1 MSSIILHMDMD
12 AFFAAI
18 EQLDFPELRGKPV
31 VVGADPKGGE
41 GRGVVSTCSYEA
53 RTYGIHS
60 AMPISRAWKQCPH
73 AVFVK
78 PRGKRYAEVSRRVMQ
93 ILQRYSPDLEPL
105 SIDEAFLDITSTYKL
120 HKTPRQLGE
129 HLKQCIQNEVH
140 LTASVGIAPNKFL
153 AKIASD
159 LDKPDGMVVVQ
170 ADEVECFLHPL
181 DISRLWG
188 VGRKTLPLL
197 KDMGIHTIG
206 DLMQYS
212 LDFLQSRFGKMG
224 VKLYN
229 LARGIDDRLVC
240 TDEERKSIS
249 REITYDQDVDDAE
262 THRRTLLYLCNELSR
277 DMRRKKIWGRTIS
290 IKVRQQNFST
300 FTRSRTLEQSMQ
312 HFDDLY
318 PHALDL
324 FVRLNLSGKLRL
336 LGVGVSKLE
345 SSPGQLDM
353 FADQTQ
359 NTSKLDDVLDTVRE
373 KFGETSITRASL
385 IDDKHPEKWIR
396 D

>member
-1 MSSIILHMDMD
+1 MKSIILHVDMD

-60 AMPISRAWKQCPH
+60 AMPISRAWKLCPH
-73 AVFVK
+73 AVYLK
-78 PRGKRYAEVSRRVMQ
+78 PRGRRYAEVSRQVMQ
-93 ILQRYSPDLEPL
+93 ILERYSPDLEPL
-105 SIDEAFLDITSTYKL
+105 SIDEAFLDISSTFKLYKSP
-120 HKTPRQLGE
+120 HNLGA
-129 HLKQCIQNEVH
+129 HLKKTIQNEIH

-159 LDKPDGMVVVQ
+159 LNKPDGLVIVPP
-170 ADEVECFLHPL
+170 DGVERFLHPL

-197 KDMGIHTIG
+197 KDMGIYTIG

-212 LDFLQSRFGKMG
+212 LDFLQQRFGKMG
-224 VKLYN
+224 ANLYH

-240 TDEERKSIS
+240 AYEERKSIS
-249 REITYDQDVDDAE
+249 REITYDQDVDDME
-262 THRRTLLYLCNELSR
+262 THRKTILYICNELSR
-277 DMRRKKIWGRTIS
+277 DMRRKRIWGRTIS
-290 IKVRQQNFST
+290 IKIRKADFST
-300 FTRSRTLEQSMQ
+300 FTRSRTLDQSVQ

-318 PHALDL
+318 QHAIDL
-324 FVRLNLSGKLRL
+324 FFRLKLSGKLRL

-345 SSPGQLDM
+345 TSPGQLDL
-353 FADQTQ
+353 FADQVQ
-359 NTSKLDDVLDTVRE
+359 KTSKLDDVLDTVRE

-385 IDDKHPEKWIR
+385 IDAKHPEKWIR
-396 D
+396 E